1 LERVGMVED
10 LAKRFPAGRT
20 RPNATPF
27 RQSGVKGPS
36 NRPSRKNGGQPSAKP
51 ARGCNAH
58 AKFVVL
64 HDPKGLPRLLW
75 VGVGHLAEGEWVSRE
90 DAKARRVLHR
100 ELKENLLLLL
110 LRCFA

>member
-1 LERVGMVED
+1 
-10 LAKRFPAGRT
+10 LARA
-20 RPNATPF
+20 
-27 RQSGVKGPS
+27 GVKGPS

-64 HDPKGLPRLLW
+64 HDLKGIPRLLL
-75 VGVGHLAEGEWVSRE
+75 VGVGHLAEGEGVSRE

-100 ELKENLLLLL
+100 ELKENLLLL
-110 LRCFA
+110 RCFAASREIPDFSVLAQPAQPTKLVG